1 MPSLDDLGTKQMIS
15 GTPDPEDLIPFFD
28 LSEFGNDK
36 VKKTTVSALLAGA
49 GGGSTDTITT
59 SNGTAAAGAGK
70 IGEYLSNEGSASL
83 TNYTAA
89 TVATLTLTP
98 GEWDVEG
105 LFYLDPDAA
114 SISLCSSGISTTAGS
129 PSGFPNI
136 RQDYLRTTGDSDAHY
151 IIPPKRRFLVATSTT
166 IRLVVVVSFSA
177 GTVSASG
184 HLRARR
190 VR

>member
-1 MPSLDDLGTKQMIS
+1 MIS

-49 GGGSTDTITT
+49 GGGNTDTITT

-105 LFYLDPDAA
+105 LFYLEPDAA
-114 SISLCSSGISTTAGS
+114 SISLCSSGISTTAVI
-129 PSGFPNI
+129 PSGFPNN

-151 IIPPKRRFLVATSTT
+151 IVPPKQRFLVATSTT
-166 IRLVVVVSFSA
+166 IRLVVEVSFSA
-177 GTVSASG
+177 GTVFASG